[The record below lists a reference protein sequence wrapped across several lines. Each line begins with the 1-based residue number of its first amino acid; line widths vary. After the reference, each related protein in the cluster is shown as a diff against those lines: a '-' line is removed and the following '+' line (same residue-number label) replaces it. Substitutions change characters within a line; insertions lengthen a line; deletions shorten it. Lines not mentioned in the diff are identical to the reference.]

1 MTSTQQVIQRFVDK
15 HPRDSARVV
24 GGLSREQAGALLA
37 SLETPLAARLV
48 EHVDG
53 ALASGSLEVMPPAAA
68 AAITTALPL
77 RVVTAALRRMG
88 QAPRDAVLEALP
100 ADRATRLKALL
111 AFAPRTAGALMEPEA
126 LAISEDT
133 KVGEALERVRSYANN
148 VAHYL
153 YVTDVGKLKG
163 AVSLRQLLA
172 APTEATLA
180 SVMASEPATLSP
192 HESLEA
198 VLAHSGWMQLVAL
211 PVVDDEGTFLGALRF
226 ATVRRLERE
235 LQQSLGRHRSPQ
247 TGRAL
252 AELFGLAVSGAMEW
266 PTALLGNTEG
276 TES

>member
-15 HPRDSARVV
+15 HPRDSARIA

-37 SLETPLAARLV
+37 SLETPFAARLV

-53 ALASGSLEVMPPAAA
+53 ALAAASLETMDPTAAA
-68 AAITTALPL
+68 TITSALPL
-77 RVVTAALRRMG
+77 RVATAAIRRMSE
-88 QAPRDAVLEALP
+88 APREALLEALS
-100 ADRATRLKALL
+100 AERATRLRTLL
-111 AFAPRTAGALMEPEA
+111 DFAPGTAGALMEPEA

-133 KVGEALERVRSYANN
+133 TAGEALARVRSYADN

-172 APTEATLA
+172 APADATL
-180 SVMASEPATLSP
+180 SSIMASSPATLSP

-198 VLAHSGWMQLVAL
+198 VLAHPGWLQLVAL
-211 PVVDDEGTFLGALRF
+211 PVVDDQGTFLGALRF

-235 LQQSLGRHRSPQ
+235 LQQALGRRHSPQ

-266 PTALLGNTEG
+266 PTALLGSAEG
-276 TES
+276 GES